1 MKQSDHKD
9 EAKTETPSPPK
20 SQTNTPEEVAT
31 EDPLLNAVQ
40 LFEKEQSMIEDWVDT
55 EVYFGSVRSVAE
67 GSVAESC
74 GIEDCDRLIAFGD
87 ITVDSFH
94 DLKQLADYFERAR
107 GSRIEVVCCE
117 GVSCRSWLDG
127 TREGITRR
135 GICLWTYRRIQISG
149 LGGALLRV

>member
-74 GIEDCDRLIAFGD
+74 GIEDCDRLIAFGAELPKSD
-87 ITVDSFH
+87 ISKILTFLTDT
-94 DLKQLADYFERAR
+94 YF
-107 GSRIEVVCCE
+107 
-117 GVSCRSWLDG
+117 LTD
-127 TREGITRR
+127 RR
-135 GICLWTYRRIQISG
+135 
-149 LGGALLRV
+149 